1 MDLTTII
8 KLDLTPTFVANVE
21 GTPANTLNN
30 FTSNVNGAD
39 GIYYQVRSSTIAGL
53 GQAASSSFR
62 FNLPVTIARAAVQE
76 IDLKFTGRFAAGSTG
91 QLFML
96 NWTTGKWEVLK
107 SYALSATPS
116 TATAVIKANFTT
128 YMSGAGEI
136 RVLSRG

>member
-53 GQAASSSFR
+53 GQAA
-62 FNLPVTIARAAVQE
+62 
-76 IDLKFTGRFAAGSTG
+76 
-91 QLFML
+91 
-96 NWTTGKWEVLK
+96 
-107 SYALSATPS
+107 ALRSDSICPS
-116 TATAVIKANFTT
+116 R
-128 YMSGAGEI
+128 SPEQ
-136 RVLSRG
+136 RSRN